1 MNAPRMARRAPVWRI
16 VKGVITMGLLAW
28 LLGCSDPKDFRREG
42 DRWTYLGR
50 TIEGADPR
58 SFRVLDAHHAKDARR
73 VWYADTERRGQE
85 YYLIRHVVIRTIDA
99 ADPATFEVLRI
110 GYARDRGQVYHEGT
124 PFPVA
129 DPAGFELLDSG
140 FARDRRQGYYQ
151 RVAIAGSQGGAAF
164 RVLDGQHADD
174 GRRIYHARVDYR
186 AGATRV
192 HAIEGAD
199 RSTFEVL
206 EDGWA
211 RDARRLYHAGVALP
225 DDPAGWRMLGRGY
238 VRTASRV
245 YYLGQPVKGAD
256 AASFEV
262 VPVDRD
268 ADGADGQ
275 DARRRYRGGAAF
287 AAVTAKAEPLSPR

>member
-1 MNAPRMARRAPVWRI
+1 
-16 VKGVITMGLLAW
+16 MGLLAW
-28 LLGCSDPKDFRREG
+28 LFGCSDPKDFQREG
-42 DRWTYLGR
+42 DRWTYLGQ
-50 TIEGADPR
+50 TIDGADAR
-58 SFRVLDAHHAKDARR
+58 SFRVLDAHHAKDERQ

-85 YYLIRHVVIRTIDA
+85 YYLIRHVVVRAMVA
-99 ADPATFEVLRI
+99 ADPATFEVLRL
-110 GYARDRGQVYHEGT
+110 GYARDRGQVYYEGT
-124 PFPVA
+124 SFPVA

-140 FARDRRQGYYQ
+140 FARDRRQGYFQ

-186 AGATRV
+186 AAATRV
-192 HAIEGAD
+192 HAIDGAD
-199 RSTFEVL
+199 RTTFEVL

-211 RDARRLYHAGVALP
+211 RDAKRLYHAGAALP
-225 DDPAGWRMLGRGY
+225 DAPGSWRMLTRGY

-256 AASFEV
+256 AATFEV
-262 VPVDRD
+262 IPVDRD

-287 AAVTAKAEPLSPR
+287 AAAEVAAAEPVQRR